1 MPCAGAR
8 LPGMESAPAGFA
20 GTAFTLFGGALLL
33 WTGAR
38 AVLGAPVVE
47 GASPRVAV
55 TLSFLFG
62 AGALATGLWLLL
74 GV

>member
-1 MPCAGAR
+1 
-8 LPGMESAPAGFA
+8 MESAPAGFA

-47 GASPRVAV
+47 GASPRGAVA
-55 TLSFLFG
+55 LSLLFG
-62 AGALATGLWLLL
+62 AGTLATGLWLLL
-74 GV
+74 GL

>member
-1 MPCAGAR
+1 
-8 LPGMESAPAGFA
+8 MESAPACFA

-47 GASPRVAV
+47 GASPRAAVA
-55 TLSFLFG
+55 LSLLFG
-62 AGALATGLWLLL
+62 AGTLATGLWLLL
-74 GV
+74 GL

>member
-1 MPCAGAR
+1 
-8 LPGMESAPAGFA
+8 MESAPAGFA

-47 GASPRVAV
+47 GPGSRAA
-55 TLSFLFG
+55 TALSLLFG
-62 AGALATGLWLLL
+62 AGTLATGLWLLL
-74 GV
+74 GL

>member
-1 MPCAGAR
+1 
-8 LPGMESAPAGFA
+8 MESAPAGFA
-20 GTAFTLFGGALLL
+20 GTVFTLFGGALLL

-47 GASPRVAV
+47 GASPRAAAA
-55 TLSFLFG
+55 LSLFFG
-62 AGALATGLWLLL
+62 AGTLATGLWLLL